1 MTAAGQTQPEDKN
14 MLSNVRK
21 SPAWM
26 ASQSALKEKLISLS
40 TVSEWEE
47 VERDVWLVPALP

>member
-14 MLSNVRK
+14 MLSNVCK

>member
-1 MTAAGQTQPEDKN
+1 MTAAGQTQPEDKS
-14 MLSNVRK
+14 MLSTVYK

-47 VERDVWLVPALP
+47 VERDVWMVPALP